1 MPGIKKFIENVMG
14 VAPRDT
20 VNPDEVLSPL
30 LMSCLGLSV
39 APGTCE

>member
-20 VNPDEVLSPL
+20 VNPDEVQAPSDELPRPL
-30 LMSCLGLSV
+30 RGSQNS
-39 APGTCE
+39 